1 MSAMF
6 QYSGAIAIGFILLI
20 WAAERFVVG
29 SSGIARNLGVPP
41 LIIGLTIVGFGT
53 SAPEI
58 FVSAIASWQGSPTL
72 GIGNAI
78 GSNITNV
85 GLILGLTALITPL
98 TVQSETLKREF
109 PILLVIML
117 VVWLLIQDKDLSR
130 VDGLILFT
138 GLLGM
143 LYWMVRLAKRSRVS
157 DPMQAEYAAEM
168 PEALPMPGA
177 ILWFVIG
184 LVGLM
189 VSSRILVWGAVNIA
203 QSLGVSD
210 LVIGLTIV
218 AIGTSLPELAASIV
232 SALKNEHDIA
242 IGNVLGSNMYN
253 LLAVMSLPGLI
264 APSTLPASL
273 LSRDY
278 SVMLLFTIILFVM
291 AYGFK
296 GSGRLNRIEGLGL
309 LCLFLAYEY
318 WIFLSAM

>member
-1 MSAMF
+1 MF
-6 QYSGAIAIGFILLI
+6 QYSGAIAAGFILLV
-20 WAAERFVVG
+20 WTAERFVVG

-41 LIIGLTIVGFGT
+41 LIIGLTIVGLGT

-98 TVQSETLKREF
+98 VVKSETLKREF
-109 PILLVIML
+109 PILLIIML
-117 VVWLLIQDKDLSR
+117 VVLLLILDKDLSR
-130 VDGLILFT
+130 VDGLILFA

-168 PEALPMPGA
+168 PEALPMSGA

-203 QSLGVSD
+203 ESLGVSD

-253 LLAVMSLPGLI
+253 LLAVLSLPGLI
-264 APSTLPASL
+264 APSTLPASV

-278 SVMLLFTIILFVM
+278 PVMLVFTIILFVM
-291 AYGFK
+291 AYGFR

-318 WIFLSAM
+318 WVFLSTV

>member
-6 QYSGAIAIGFILLI
+6 QYSGAIAAGFILLV
-20 WAAERFVVG
+20 WTAERFVVG

-58 FVSAIASWQGSPTL
+58 FVSAIASWHGSPTL

-98 TVQSETLKREF
+98 AVKSETLKREF

-117 VVWLLIQDKDLSR
+117 AVLLLILDKDLSR

-168 PEALPMPGA
+168 PEALRMPGA

-264 APSTLPASL
+264 APSTLPASV

-278 SVMLLFTIILFVM
+278 PVMLVFTIILFVM

-296 GSGRLNRIEGLGL
+296 GPGRLNRLEGLGL

-318 WIFLSAM
+318 WIFLSTM